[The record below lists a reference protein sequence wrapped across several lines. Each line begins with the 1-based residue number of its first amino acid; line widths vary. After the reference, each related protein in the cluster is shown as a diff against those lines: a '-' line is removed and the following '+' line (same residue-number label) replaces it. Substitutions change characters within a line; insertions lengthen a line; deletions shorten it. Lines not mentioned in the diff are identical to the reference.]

1 MIMNTF
7 LLGLHNLLRW
17 IILLLLIIN
26 LVRHFAA
33 INQPFSVT
41 DKKLGLW
48 LMISA
53 HTQLVI
59 GLVLWFAGPWGFQ
72 NLKNNGMGEVMQNST
87 ARFFAVEHTI
97 TMIIAIALITFARG
111 IFRKNLTDGKKH
123 RRCILLY
130 ALALLLVM
138 AMIPWPGMDEI
149 GRSLVPKFG

>member
-33 INQPFSVT
+33 INQPFGVT

>member
-1 MIMNTF
+1 MNTF

-17 IILLLLIIN
+17 ILLLLLIIN

-33 INQPFSVT
+33 INQPFGVT

-53 HTQLVI
+53 HTQLLI
-59 GLVLWFAGPWGFQ
+59 GLVLWFVGPWGFQ

-130 ALALLLVM
+130 ALALLLIM